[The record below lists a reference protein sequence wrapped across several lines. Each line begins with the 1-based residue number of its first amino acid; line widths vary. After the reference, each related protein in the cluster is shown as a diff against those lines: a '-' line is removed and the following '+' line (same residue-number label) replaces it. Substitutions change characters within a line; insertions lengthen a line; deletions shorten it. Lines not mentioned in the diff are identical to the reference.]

1 MADIQCP
8 QTTKDNVDLIFD
20 QLIYQERE
28 ILGDEV
34 AEVDDARPVRWL
46 SAEQNDL
53 KGNFMEEFNSRRLL

>member
-8 QTTKDNVDLIFD
+8 QTTKDNVDLIFG

-46 SAEQNDL
+46 SAEQNNL
-53 KGNFMEEFNSRRLL
+53 KENFTQEFHSRRLL

>member
-1 MADIQCP
+1 MAVIQGP

-46 SAEQNDL
+46 SAKQNDL
-53 KGNFMEEFNSRRLL
+53 KENFFVAKDYYSA